1 MSASPSKPVVLF
13 LCTGNS
19 ARSQMAE
26 GLLRAQ
32 AGAAYEVTSAGTEP
46 ARAVHPSAVAVMREI
61 GIDISAQRPKPV
73 AELMGRIPV
82 RHLIIVCD
90 GANAKCPS
98 GFPGVV
104 TRDFWPIDDPAR
116 YSGTGDELRKFREAR
131 DELSSRIGAWLRDRA
146 PSGTSRPPVD

>member
-1 MSASPSKPVVLF
+1 MSASPVVLF

-26 GLLRAQ
+26 GLLRSR
-32 AGAAYEVTSAGTEP
+32 AGAAFEVASAGTDP
-46 ARAVHPSAVAVMREI
+46 ADTVHPAAVRVMQEL
-61 GIDISAQRPKPV
+61 GIDISTQRPKSV
-73 AELMGRIPV
+73 SEFLGRVSV

-98 GFPGVV
+98 TFPGVL

-116 YSGTGDELRKFREAR
+116 YSGTMDETRRFREAR
-131 DELSSRIGAWLRDRA
+131 DELQARIDAWLKDRA